1 MNGPGPTPPERL
13 DAESLCRR
21 CDPET
26 FDFET
31 TEELEDLSDVIGQPR
46 ASEAVRFGLGI
57 RGEGFHIFALGPEDT
72 DKRSLVRHFVESRAA
87 GEPPPFDLCYVNNFT
102 ESHRP
107 RALRLP
113 PGTGRGLATDME
125 RFLDEL
131 KAGLQSAFESEEYQG
146 RIQAVKEEAGQEHQE
161 ALDELAERAK
171 AQNLALLRTPLGFVF
186 APMKGDEI
194 LPPDE
199 LDELTDEAKEKL
211 ESTIQGMQEELQ
223 HILRQI
229 PRRQREVRESLR
241 ELHREMARFAVRDLL
256 EELRTRYAD
265 FSEVIDFF
273 DDVERDAVE
282 NVGELV
288 ESEAE
293 AVGQG
298 QAPNAVGGTGD
309 LRRYRVNV
317 LVDHADSERA
327 PVLHEENPTYQN
339 LLGRVEYQ
347 SMLGALVTDFTM
359 IKPGALHRANGG
371 YLILDARQVL
381 LQPFVWEGLK
391 RALESGELR
400 VESPASALGF
410 VSTVSLEPEPMPLDV
425 KVVLLGGRLLYYLLS
440 SLDPDF
446 PELFKVAA
454 DFADEMDR
462 DADNEAL
469 YARLLATLARQDELR
484 PFDRSAVARVIE
496 RSARLVGDSAKL
508 SVRTRGVRDLLN
520 EADFWAAESGADV
533 VSGAHVSQA
542 IEHSIYRSDRVR
554 EQTQEQILRD
564 TIYIDTEGATVGQVN
579 GLSVLQLGNFA
590 FGRPS
595 RITARVQLGGGHV
608 LDIERE
614 VELGGPIHSKGVFI
628 LSGFLG
634 GRYGVDRPLALSASL
649 VFEQSYG
656 GVDGDSASSAELYA
670 LLSAIAG
677 VPLTQSLAVTGSVNQ
692 HGKVQPIGGVNEK
705 IEGFFDVCQARGL
718 TGEQGVLIPAS
729 NVKHLMVRQDVREAV
744 ANGQFHIY
752 PVETVDQ
759 GMEIL
764 TGRPMGERDEEGRY
778 PEETINFLVEQR
790 LVELAEKRKEYAGPA
805 EGTEDGKGDA

>member
-1 MNGPGPTPPERL
+1 MSGPSPTPVERL

-21 CDPET
+21 CDPEV

-31 TEELEDLSDVIGQPR
+31 TEELDDMSDVIGQPR
-46 ASEAVRFGLGI
+46 ASEAVRFGIGI

-72 DKRSLVRHFVESRAA
+72 DKRSLVRHFVESRAV

-102 ESHRP
+102 ESDRP
-107 RALRLP
+107 RALSLP
-113 PGTGRGLATDME
+113 PGTGRTLSTDME
-125 RFLDEL
+125 GFLDEL
-131 KAGLQSAFESEEYQG
+131 KAGLQAAFESDEYQG

-171 AQNLALLRTPLGFVF
+171 VQDLKLVRTPLGFVF
-186 APMKGDEI
+186 APMKGDEV

-199 LDELTDEAKEKL
+199 LDELTDEAKENL
-211 ESTIQGMQEELQ
+211 EKTIQGMQEELQ
-223 HILRQI
+223 HILRRI
-229 PRRQREVRESLR
+229 PRRQREVREILR

-256 EELRTRYAD
+256 EELRTRYSD
-265 FSEVIDFF
+265 FPDVTDFF
-273 DDVERDAVE
+273 DAVEQDVVE
-282 NVGELV
+282 NVRELV

-293 AVGQG
+293 ASA
-298 QAPNAVGGTGD
+298 QAPAPGAAGGPGD
-309 LRRYRVNV
+309 LGRYQVNV
-317 LVDHADSERA
+317 LVDHSESEHA
-327 PVLHEENPTYQN
+327 PVLYEENPTFQN
-339 LLGRVEYQ
+339 LLGRVEYL
-347 SMLGALVTDFTM
+347 SLLGALVTDFTM

-371 YLILDARQVL
+371 YLMLDARQVL

-391 RALESGELR
+391 RALQSGELR
-400 VESPASALGF
+400 VESPASALGL

-462 DADNEAL
+462 EPENEAL
-469 YARLLATLARQDELR
+469 YARLLATLARRDGLR

-496 RSARLVGDSAKL
+496 RSARLVGDAAKL

-520 EADFWAAESGADV
+520 EADYWAAENGADV
-533 VSGAHVSQA
+533 VSGSHVSKA
-542 IEHSIYRSDRVR
+542 IERSIYRSDRVR
-554 EQTQEQILRD
+554 EQMQEQILRD
-564 TIYIDTEGATVGQVN
+564 TIYIDTDGAAVGQIN
-579 GLSVLQLGNFA
+579 GLSVLQLGSFA

-608 LDIERE
+608 IDIERE

-677 VPLTQSLAVTGSVNQ
+677 LPLSQSLSVTGSVNQ
-692 HGKVQPIGGVNEK
+692 HGQVQPIGGVNEK
-705 IEGFFDVCQARGL
+705 IEGFFDVCRARGL

-729 NVKHLMVRQDVREAV
+729 NVKHLMVREDVREAV

-764 TGRPMGERDEEGRY
+764 TGRLMGERDEGGQY
-778 PEETINFLVEQR
+778 PEETVNFLVEGR
-790 LVELAEKRKEYAGPA
+790 LLELAEKRKEYAGPA
-805 EGTEDGKGDA
+805 EGLDDSQG